1 MGLKRAARRAVAWGI
16 GVGLLVACAAPSAVE
31 TATPVGRGMDHSS
44 HGAAMQEAGIPFD
57 AGFIDDMII
66 HHEGAVVM
74 AEEALAQADRAEVRE
89 LAEAIMAAQ
98 ATEIEQMQAWRAEWF
113 PDVEATEGMGMD
125 MGMMSVPED
134 AAKPYDQRWIGD
146 ERTGRDSH
154 PGRGDHR
161 CSDGGDRDDAGVAG
175 GVVRRKPVGLATA
188 AVQLANV
195 TRPAGNLLPVLIL
208 ARDIGS

>member
-1 MGLKRAARRAVAWGI
+1 MMGLKRAARRAVAWGI

-31 TATPVGRGMDHSS
+31 TATPVGHGMDHSS

-66 HHEGAVVM
+66 HHQGAVVM
-74 AEEALAQADRAEVRE
+74 AEEALAQADRAEVRQ

-134 AAKPYDQRWIGD
+134 AAKPYDQRWIEAMISHHQGAVAMAEMALEMS
-146 ERTGRDSH
+146 ERAEIRTLAEAIIVAQTVEIEMMQGWL
-154 PGRGDHR
+154 
-161 CSDGGDRDDAGVAG
+161 AEWFGVS
-175 GVVRRKPVGLATA
+175 R
-188 AVQLANV
+188 
-195 TRPAGNLLPVLIL
+195 
-208 ARDIGS
+208 

>member
-1 MGLKRAARRAVAWGI
+1 
-16 GVGLLVACAAPSAVE
+16 
-31 TATPVGRGMDHSS
+31 MDHSS

-134 AAKPYDQRWIGD
+134 AAKPYDQRWIEAMISHHQGALAMAEMALEMS
-146 ERTGRDSH
+146 ERAEIRTLAEAIIVAQTVEIEMMQGWL
-154 PGRGDHR
+154 
-161 CSDGGDRDDAGVAG
+161 AEWFGVS
-175 GVVRRKPVGLATA
+175 R
-188 AVQLANV
+188 
-195 TRPAGNLLPVLIL
+195 
-208 ARDIGS
+208 